1 MRGCHHLTKWISENF
16 WTEIQKLFVKNMF
29 ALSWN
34 NACLIHRQSLHICYS
49 LSPSEQLTC
58 WWPSPLFQ
66 LSLMSSGEGGREPTA
81 QGVEHRKDPGRSPGA
96 ERKSLLPRAFACSC
110 FFASWQLVEETKS
123 FLFCGKGKHS
133 IFWKPQIFTSHHF
146 HSLKCHVFN
155 NSKYRSLFFK
165 GSAPTQKLWRD
176 NLPLK

>member
-49 LSPSEQLTC
+49 LSLSEQLTC

-66 LSLMSSGEGGREPTA
+66 LSLMSSGEGGSRLLKELSIARILVAHLVPK
-81 QGVEHRKDPGRSPGA
+81 GNLCSHVLLLVLV
-96 ERKSLLPRAFACSC
+96 SLLLGIWLKKPKASC
-110 FFASWQLVEETKS
+110 FVERGNTQFSENLR
-123 FLFCGKGKHS
+123 FLPVTIS
-133 IFWKPQIFTSHHF
+133 I
-146 HSLKCHVFN
+146 L
-155 NSKYRSLFFK
+155 
-165 GSAPTQKLWRD
+165 
-176 NLPLK
+176 